1 VLDPQHWIDLLGTL
15 YGHYGYP
22 LVFLGALA
30 ENTTLL
36 GLLLPGNSLA
46 LLGAFYAQ
54 QGTLSLGWVILLA
67 WLGTVLGYHADYL
80 LGRFV
85 LERVALRWS
94 ATPLGRRARLAG
106 RLRLARRMLARHGV
120 KAILLSHLVGHIRS
134 FVALSAGATR
144 MRYRTFLAA
153 ELVAALLWSTAF
165 CLLGYFVGG
174 ERARLE
180 ALLTRSGWAL
190 LLGVVVLVVLWRLF
204 GERLRVWWRA
214 RRTPTG
220 RLTAPL
226 LRRRVSTLD
235 TQQVRVVRAR
245 VMRAESRRR

>member
-1 VLDPQHWIDLLGTL
+1 MPDIHQWIEVLGQF
-15 YGHYGYP
+15 YGQYGYP
-22 LVFLGALA
+22 LVFLGTLA
-30 ENTTLL
+30 ENTALL

-46 LLGAFYAQ
+46 LLGAFYAR
-54 QGTLSLGWVILLA
+54 QGTLGLGWVILLA
-67 WLGTVLGYHADYL
+67 WLGTVLGYHVDYV

-94 ATPLGRRARLAG
+94 TTPLGRRLRLAG
-106 RLRLARRMLARHGV
+106 RLRLARRLLARHGA

-144 MRYRTFLAA
+144 MRYRTFLVA

-180 ALLTRSGWAL
+180 ALMTRFGWGVL
-190 LLGVVVLVVLWRLF
+190 LVVIALVVLWHFF
-204 GERLRVWWRA
+204 GERLRAWWHAHRA
-214 RRTPTG
+214 AGGRFSSLSLGRRAGSPASWARSG
-220 RLTAPL
+220 RK
-226 LRRRVSTLD
+226 
-235 TQQVRVVRAR
+235 
-245 VMRAESRRR
+245 